1 MFFHPFFLNP
11 LLCSNVDAAIANGLT
26 SVRGL
31 TLWKMMLSKKKKP
44 KKKKYMKKRKRKM
57 MKMTVCLSKG
67 SLTTETINLYRKTMQ
82 VLAFVL

>member
-1 MFFHPFFLNP
+1 MP
-11 LLCSNVDAAIANGLT
+11 AIANGLT

-44 KKKKYMKKRKRKM
+44 KKKKYMKKRKRKSKM

-67 SLTTETINLYRKTMQ
+67 SLTTEMTNLYRKTMQ